1 MKFFSSK
8 RNLLRIAS
16 VLAVLTLSLAGCS
29 SSQKSSGDGSDS
41 GSISDADIAGDI
53 ADSDSGRA
61 MGLQTVNYDYD
72 SSALSAEAKSI
83 LNNNANILKD
93 NGSVRIQIEGHT
105 DERGGIQYNIALGE
119 RRAKAA
125 RSYLISQGV
134 SSGRISVISYGKEKP
149 LDYGHSEDAWYK
161 NRRANFRVTEK

>member
-1 MKFFSSK
+1 MA
-8 RNLLRIAS
+8 LL
-16 VLAVLTLSLAGCS
+16 TFSLAGCS

-41 GSISDADIAGDI
+41 GSISDADIAGDG

-61 MGLQTVNYDYD
+61 MGLQTVNFDYD
-72 SSALSAEAKSI
+72 SSALSAEAKTI
-83 LNNNANILKD
+83 LNNNANILKA

-125 RSYLISQGV
+125 RSYLIAQGV
-134 SSGRISVISYGKEKP
+134 SAGRISIISYGKEKP
-149 LDYGHSEDAWYK
+149 LDYGHSEEAWYK
-161 NRRANFRVTEK
+161 NRRANFRITEK